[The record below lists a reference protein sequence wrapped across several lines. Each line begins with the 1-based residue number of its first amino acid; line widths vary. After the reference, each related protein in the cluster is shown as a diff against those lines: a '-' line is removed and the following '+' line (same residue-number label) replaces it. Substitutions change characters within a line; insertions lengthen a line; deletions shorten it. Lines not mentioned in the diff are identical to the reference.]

1 MTAVSKKRLPAKPA
15 PQGLA
20 ARRAALDILALVR
33 AGAGLDEALDK
44 CRSFGALEG
53 PDRAFARALATTA
66 LRRQG
71 GLDALIGAYVER
83 PLPKRAAR
91 AMDILRLA
99 AAQSAALGVPD
110 HAVVNTAV
118 ALARSFQ
125 ETAGYAGMINAV
137 ARKIAAAGPEA
148 LEKLPA
154 RIDTPGW
161 LWRSWERA
169 YGPATARAIAEAHRR
184 EPPLDLTPK
193 DPAETEALAQR
204 LGAQLLP
211 TGSLRLDHAGP
222 VPRLPGYEE
231 GRWWVQDA
239 AAALPARLL
248 IGAFPEGIA
257 GRRMLDLCAAPGG
270 KTLQLA
276 AAGAR
281 VSAVDVAGP
290 RLKTLAE
297 NLQRV
302 RLSAETVKADILKWA
317 PDAPADAVLLDAP
330 CSGTGTIRR
339 RPDIPWAKNEDEV
352 AALARL
358 QAKLID
364 RALSFLKPGGV
375 IVYAVCS
382 LQPEEGERQV
392 EAALARHADLDRIP
406 VRAAEIG
413 GLAGALTRAGDL
425 RTLPSHLAEA
435 GGMDGFFAARLRRR
449 S

>member
-1 MTAVSKKRLPAKPA
+1 MTAASKKRLSDKPA

-20 ARRAALDILALVR
+20 ARRAALDMLTLVR

-66 LRRQG
+66 LRRRG
-71 GLDALIGAYVER
+71 GLDALIGAYIER

-99 AAQSAALGVPD
+99 AVQSVVLGVAD
-110 HAVVNTAV
+110 HAAVNTAV
-118 ALARSFQ
+118 ALARCFQ

-148 LEKLPA
+148 LQKLPL

-169 YGPATARAIAEAHRR
+169 YGPETARAIAEAHRR
-184 EPPLDLTPK
+184 EPPLDLTPR
-193 DPAETEALAQR
+193 DPAAAETLAQE

-211 TGSLRLDHAGP
+211 SGSLRLAHAGP
-222 VPRLPGYEE
+222 VTCLPGYEA

-248 IGAFPEGIA
+248 INAFPEGLA
-257 GRRMLDLCAAPGG
+257 GKRVLDLCAAPGG

-297 NLQRV
+297 NLHRV
-302 RLSAETVKADILKWA
+302 RLSAETVKADILKWT
-317 PDAPADAVLLDAP
+317 PDAPADAILLDAP

-339 RPDIPWAKNEDEV
+339 RPDIPWAKTEDDV
-352 AALARL
+352 AALVKL
-358 QAKLID
+358 QARLID
-364 RALSFLKPGGV
+364 RARTFLKPGGV
-375 IVYAVCS
+375 LVYAVCS

-392 EAALARHADLDRIP
+392 ETAVARHADLERIP
-406 VRAAEIG
+406 ARAEEIG

-425 RTLPSHLAEA
+425 RTLPAHLAEA